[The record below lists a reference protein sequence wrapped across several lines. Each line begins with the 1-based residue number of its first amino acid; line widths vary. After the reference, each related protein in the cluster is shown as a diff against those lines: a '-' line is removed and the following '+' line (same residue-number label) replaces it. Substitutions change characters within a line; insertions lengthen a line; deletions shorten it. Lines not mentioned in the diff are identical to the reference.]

1 MSREF
6 VQLKCIC
13 SIGYIPGGLSKVIAP
28 VLEKQIILTTE
39 ADLTAYPRHAPE
51 GRCMLGGGIK
61 VQCMYTFYGP
71 KENKTKFIN
80 KLKRSL

>member
-1 MSREF
+1 MPGEF
-6 VQLKCIC
+6 VQLKYIC
-13 SIGYIPGGLSKVIAP
+13 FIAHMPEGLSKVIAP
-28 VLEKQIILTTE
+28 VLEKEIILTTE
-39 ADLTAYPRHAPE
+39 ADLTAYPRHVPE

-61 VQCMYTFYGP
+61 VQCMYMFYGP